1 MVKVLKKLQ
10 VYKAAQTKICKIHQI
25 NIIFKNC
32 TPYMDHITKTNNTQ
46 TDHQRNLRIMMLV
59 YNLLKYIDKY
69 GETSVPLDQYTK
81 NVSKH
86 DIIL

>member
-1 MVKVLKKLQ
+1 
-10 VYKAAQTKICKIHQI
+10 
-25 NIIFKNC
+25 
-32 TPYMDHITKTNNTQ
+32 MDHITKTNNTQ

-59 YNLLKYIDKY
+59 YDLLKYSNKY